1 MHVFDE
7 QEKLVKF
14 ANVTDMINHYIGVRM
29 HFYVKRKI
37 QQVAELAQETLV
49 LTNKAR
55 FITEVLDD
63 VLDLRRKKTAEVS
76 VLLQSRKYD
85 TVQGDR
91 DYKYLVRLPMDSV
104 TAENVEKIIK
114 EKERKETELN
124 ELQAKSETQ
133 IWLSE
138 LKTLKEEYIALYRKA
153 ATGVAATGAATVKKV
168 LKLKVRKEE
177 KEEKELKNI

>member
-76 VLLQSRKYD
+76 VLLQRRKYD

-114 EKERKETELN
+114 EKERKEAELN

-153 ATGVAATGAATVKKV
+153 ATGAATVKKV